1 MGDLDKGAQGASD
14 FSAWIHAMLAG
25 NRAGDIPDEVLQQVM
40 TAAVKAYAAKVE
52 KEERDFDP
60 FDKRIVSA
68 TEGVTAACAMIR
80 AVDLNMFDVALWF
93 NRPGHVR
100 A

>member
-1 MGDLDKGAQGASD
+1 
-14 FSAWIHAMLAG
+14 MLAG